1 MQNIYIRQFAKKK
14 KENNYLY
21 SIGQCSKK
29 KNEKDYLYSTAQC
42 VKKKNE
48 KHYLYSIGKC
58 PNRKIIF
65 IRKDHV
71 QKKKNDKHLY

>member
-1 MQNIYIRQFAKKK
+1 MF
-14 KENNYLY
+14 
-21 SIGQCSKK
+21 KK